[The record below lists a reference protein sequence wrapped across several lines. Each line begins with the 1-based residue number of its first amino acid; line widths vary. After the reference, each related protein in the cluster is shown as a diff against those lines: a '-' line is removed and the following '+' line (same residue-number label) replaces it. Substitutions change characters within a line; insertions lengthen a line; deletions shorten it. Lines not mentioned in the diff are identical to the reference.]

1 MMHAQEAA
9 MQDQRRQ
16 MILERQRIDDDI
28 YAQRLLGKLDD
39 NDDHVQVRLHVLSC
53 IIQSV
58 SFLAGSIILIELRPL
73 YF

>member
-9 MQDQRRQ
+9 MQEQRRQ

-39 NDDHVQVRLHVLSC
+39 NDDHVQVRLRVLSC
-53 IIQSV
+53 LIKNV
-58 SFLAGSIILIELRPL
+58 SFLSGSVILNELRL
-73 YF
+73 E